1 MVTKGKDGYFNGPTF
16 ERPVVLTH
24 KAKNYSDLR
33 VLQDLTPTSHL
44 ANIAPE
50 ILSWVSNIQGMEF
63 FLSRIS
69 FTKLSKKIKMFVF
82 LLNIIT

>member
-1 MVTKGKDGYFNGPTF
+1 MKKKVALKMIFRMVTKGKDGYFNGPTF

-63 FLSRIS
+63 FFLAFLSPI
-69 FTKLSKKIKMFVF
+69 
-82 LLNIIT
+82 